1 MIMADL
7 LVGTGRQPTH
17 SRRSQQTDA
26 LMVLARSATFETSE
40 LLARC
45 EQWLRYLIDGSANF
59 VPLSTTRP
67 L

>member
-7 LVGTGRQPTH
+7 LVGTGQHPTH

-26 LMVLARSATFETSE
+26 LMVLARNATFDNSE

-45 EQWLRYLIDGSANF
+45 EQWRSYLINGSANF
-59 VPLSTTRP
+59 VPLSTTGP